1 MNNFIRIKIGSNI
14 NDPNRG
20 DYIKDDQFLQMN
32 MMDALKR
39 YYYLSLDGEITCNL
53 YFLTFS
59 IFSTLYAITFILES
73 EKAVNIFKFTLLS
86 IFTVDFLLLSLG
98 SFSATFNYFNYED

>member
-20 DYIKDDQFLQMN
+20 DYIKDDQFLQMT

-53 YFLTFS
+53 YL
-59 IFSTLYAITFILES
+59 I
-73 EKAVNIFKFTLLS
+73 
-86 IFTVDFLLLSLG
+86 FLLFL
-98 SFSATFNYFNYED
+98 YFPHFMQLHLF